1 MYCPPGHIAEDTLPA
16 VQFHITRYQCNPVF
30 PKKKKQSCSLCLQLY
45 VSLLPT
51 LCPMLGACGSCM
63 SKLGSQFRQ
72 TGDCFSSHQQGEL
85 SHLAASGPLDV
96 LQKDGRSMS
105 SLWEG
110 RGGSPWSERIW
121 ADTQHWPQ
129 RFHSVAASQPG
140 AEGSD
145 LWRACKSK
153 TPSHGRVKPVKPNS
167 TYLIW
172 EKKGGKGKG
181 NEWWCGPQLWRWLSL
196 V

>member
-145 LWRACKSK
+145 L
-153 TPSHGRVKPVKPNS
+153 
-167 TYLIW
+167 
-172 EKKGGKGKG
+172 
-181 NEWWCGPQLWRWLSL
+181 
-196 V
+196 